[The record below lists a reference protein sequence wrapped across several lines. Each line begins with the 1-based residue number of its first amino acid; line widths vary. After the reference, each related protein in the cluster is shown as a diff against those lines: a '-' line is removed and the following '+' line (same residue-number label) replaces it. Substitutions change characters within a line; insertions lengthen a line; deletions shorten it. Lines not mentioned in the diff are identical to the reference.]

1 IDAVLDKKLSAVAK
15 KRGISAE
22 TLLNL
27 WVQEKLQ
34 EVQPKAGYQVAEE

>member
-1 IDAVLDKKLSAVAK
+1 VTYYGIDQSLSEKISAVAEQK
-15 KRGISAE
+15 GMSAE

-34 EVQPKAGYQVAEE
+34 EEIA